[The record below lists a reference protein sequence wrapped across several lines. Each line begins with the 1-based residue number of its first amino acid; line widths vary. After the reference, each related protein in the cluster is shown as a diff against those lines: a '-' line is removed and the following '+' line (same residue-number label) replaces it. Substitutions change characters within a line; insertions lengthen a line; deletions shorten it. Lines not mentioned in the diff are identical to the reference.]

1 MQVPLNLPFD
11 LAALGP
17 LVNGLIREL
26 STAQGWWAPAALAA
40 CVALAMQLARRIDRR
55 LSEHGRSGRIT
66 SWVHRIG
73 WPIIALA
80 LVIVARTVLARFVPV
95 SLLSVAIEL
104 LVAVVVI
111 RALLLALR
119 QTFPN
124 ARWVAGFEHP
134 IAFTVWLITALD
146 VLDLLPA
153 LLHTLESV
161 VIPLGKSRITLLQLV
176 TGVLTVALSSL
187 VALWASSALDAR
199 LASAAAM
206 PTSARAVIGRI
217 AKPMLMLIALL
228 IALPVVG
235 IDITML
241 SVFSGAVGVGLGFGM
256 QKIAANYISGF
267 IILLDNSIEP
277 GRLIR
282 VDKYRGVVAEI
293 ATRYTV
299 LKGLDGVDA
308 IVPNE
313 MLVGS
318 VVESETFTSTKTRIP
333 LQVGVAYDAD
343 VEQAMAI
350 LVDTARRQPRVLS
363 DPPPLAFLV
372 NFGDSS
378 INLELGFW
386 VSDPETGTLGLRSA
400 INLEIWQRFREA
412 GIVIPFPQ
420 REITVK
426 SGKLPDID

>member
-1 MQVPLNLPFD
+1 MNAPLNLPFD

-17 LVNGLIREL
+17 LVNGLIHEL
-26 STAQGWWAPAALAA
+26 TTAQGWWAPAALAV
-40 CVALAMQLARRIDRR
+40 CVALSMRLAARLDRR
-55 LSEHGRSGRIT
+55 LAERGRSGRIT

-73 WPIIALA
+73 WPLIALA
-80 LVIVARTVLARFVPV
+80 LTIVARSVLARFVPV
-95 SLLSVAIEL
+95 SLLTVAIEL

-111 RALLLALR
+111 RSILLALR
-119 QTFPN
+119 QTFPS
-124 ARWVAGFEHP
+124 ARWVAGFEQP
-134 IAFTVWLITALD
+134 IAFTVWLLTALD

-153 LLHTLESV
+153 LLHTLETV
-161 VIPLGKSRITLLQLV
+161 VIPLGKSRITLLQLI
-176 TGVLTVALSSL
+176 TGLLTVALSTL
-187 VALWASSALDAR
+187 LALWASSALDAR
-199 LASAAAM
+199 LASATAM
-206 PTSARAVIGRI
+206 PSSARAVIGRI

-235 IDITML
+235 IDLTML
-241 SVFSGAVGVGLGFGM
+241 SVFSGALGVGLGFGM

-282 VDKYRGVVAEI
+282 VDKYRGVVSEI

-318 VVESETFTSTKTRIP
+318 VVESETFTNTRTRIP
-333 LQVGVAYDAD
+333 LQVGVAYDCD

-350 LVDTARRQPRVLS
+350 LVDIARAQPRVLT

-372 NFGDSS
+372 DFGDSS
-378 INLELGFW
+378 ITLELGFW

-400 INLEIWQRFREA
+400 INMEIWRRFRDA
-412 GIVIPFPQ
+412 GIQIPFPQ
-420 REITVK
+420 REVTVK
-426 SGKLPDID
+426 SGTLPGIV